1 MLEDT
6 DTSRY
11 KEETIGRLMST
22 NVPICAPETPYEEV
36 IHRVLHHTWDT
47 AHDVYVVDKN
57 HRLVGV
63 IDVAKS
69 NNNANTAKDVMRPPH
84 ATLMPQDDQEK
95 AVYYAIKDNVVA
107 IPVVNTTG
115 KLIGVVTSHA
125 IIDVM
130 HQEHIEDALLSVG
143 IRRRDAG
150 DILQRVSDGIGLSVR
165 ARAPWLIIGTVA
177 GLGLSLLTSQFE
189 ESLQS
194 SIAIAYFI
202 PVIAYVAGSIGAQS
216 SAIAV
221 RSLALVKINPAA
233 YIGREFATGTC
244 LGTIVGALGFAG
256 AWLISQSFI
265 VAVVVALSLF
275 LTGIIA
281 TAIAALIPIILKY
294 FNKDPA
300 QGSGP
305 IATAALDIASIFLYF
320 VIASYIL

>member
-22 NVPICAPETPYEEV
+22 NVPICTPETAYKEV
-36 IHRVLHHTWDT
+36 IHLVLRHTWDT
-47 AHDVYVVDKN
+47 AHNIYVVDQQQ
-57 HRLVGV
+57 RLMGF
-63 IDVAKS
+63 IDVAKTKDT
-69 NNNANTAKDVMRPPH
+69 ANTAKEAMRPIA
-84 ATLMPQDDQEK
+84 ATLSPQDDQEK
-95 AVYYAIKDNVVA
+95 AVYYAIKDNVVS
-107 IPVVNTTG
+107 IPVINTSG
-115 KLIGVVTSHA
+115 RLVGVVNSHA
-125 IIDVM
+125 IIDIM
-130 HQEHIEDALLSVG
+130 HEEHIEDALLSAG
-143 IRRRDAG
+143 IRRDAG

-165 ARAPWLIIGTVA
+165 ARAPWLVIGTVA

-244 LGTIVGALGFAG
+244 LGAIVGALGFIG

-281 TAIAALIPIILKY
+281 TAIAALIPIALKY
-294 FNKDPA
+294 FKKDPA
-300 QGSGP
+300 LGSGP
-305 IATAALDIASIFLYF
+305 IATAALDIVSIYLYF